1 MPTLNLAEIDIY
13 YEMTGKGEPLLF
25 IHGLGSSTRDWEH
38 QVEFFADR
46 YQVIAFDV
54 RGHGQTSQPPGPYSV
69 AQFAEDT
76 AKLLDALEVGPAH
89 VVGLSMGGMIAFQL
103 AVSYP
108 EKVRSMTVVN
118 SGPAF
123 LINSF
128 KIRMLVWQRFLLL
141 RVFGMRKI
149 GKVLS
154 ERLFPMEQHKALRA
168 QFVER
173 WAENDVKPYRAAMR
187 AIVGWSVLDYIED
200 IQCPTLALAS
210 DEDYTPVAAKQA
222 YVERMPNAELVV
234 VKNARHVL
242 PIERPKA
249 FNSAVASFL
258 KAQE

>member
-1 MPTLNLAEIDIY
+1 MPTLNLADIDIY
-13 YEMTGKGEPLLF
+13 YEIAGKGAPLLF

-46 YQVIAFDV
+46 YRVITFDV
-54 RGHGQTSQPPGPYSV
+54 RGHGRTGKPPGPYSV
-69 AQFAEDT
+69 PLFADDT
-76 AKLLDALEVGPAH
+76 ANLLDVLGIGPVH

-108 EKVRSMTVVN
+108 EKVKSMTVVN

-123 LINSF
+123 LVNTF
-128 KIRMLVWQRFLLL
+128 KIRMMVWQRFLML
-141 RVFGMRKI
+141 RLFGMRKI
-149 GKVLS
+149 GQVLS
-154 ERLFPMEQHKALRA
+154 ERLFPIAEHEAQRA

-173 WAENDVKPYRAAMR
+173 WAENDVKPYRASMR
-187 AIVGWSVLDYIED
+187 AIVGWSVLDHIED

-234 VKNARHVL
+234 VENARHVL
-242 PIERPKA
+242 PIERPEE
-249 FNSAVASFL
+249 FNSALMTFL
-258 KAQE
+258 NARD